1 MLSPENMAK
10 KLFALFHYLSE
21 LTGLSLE
28 ARIIPATE
36 GSASIALSG
45 DRVQALPQTCPKKL
59 RLMSCHAK
67 NEFGVSDCSLVIS

>member
-10 KLFALFHYLSE
+10 KLFALFHYLSK

-28 ARIIPATE
+28 AGIIPATK

-45 DRVQALPQTCPKKL
+45 DRVKALPQTCPKKL
-59 RLMSCHAK
+59 Q
-67 NEFGVSDCSLVIS
+67 G